1 MSQQRK
7 INDYPIPLPPDADY
21 RKQTVT
27 VPGTERNGQTPI
39 YRHSQF
45 DLVTLETP
53 GVFTNLL
60 EVYDEGYRRSKN
72 RAFLGHRPVLS
83 KKPLQYAN
91 YHVWQSWSEVD
102 ARRRA
107 LGSAVYKMFQAGELG
122 GGDLDTVGIWSKNC
136 PNWLIVDLAMQAY
149 GKVVVPLYDT
159 LGADSV
165 EHVVN
170 HAELTIVFAAPDHI
184 PFLLTVVPKLRTLR
198 MIVSLE
204 SLEDDQ
210 KRVLSAWANTIGVAF
225 KDITEVEEFGRNN
238 MEDVVPATSDTLATI
253 CYTSGTSGV
262 PKGVLLTHGNMAAAV
277 YAYLHGIEVEEDR
290 VTMAF
295 LPLAHIYERIVELSI
310 VALGKSIGYTTGD
323 PTRFL
328 EDIQIL
334 KPHFVPLVPRVVN
347 RLYQSIVVAGDA
359 PGLKGALF
367 RQAIATKL
375 HNLRASGKLTHPLWD
390 RLVFKKISGVLGGR
404 LKVVACGSAPLS
416 ANIAEFLKV
425 ALLADFCEGYG
436 MTENSGCCTT
446 GWPHDPTSGGAVG
459 SPVATAEIKL
469 VDVPE
474 LGYRATDQPFPRG
487 ELCMRGAQRFHG
499 YYKDPA
505 KTKETIDE
513 EGWLHTGDIAT
524 LDDHGRFR
532 IIDRVK
538 NIMKLAQGEY
548 VALEHVENVYM
559 TSPLVAQLFI
569 YGDSFQSFLVSV
581 VVPDPVQL
589 APVVARVTGDVI
601 APTDVKTLE
610 RYLQDKRV
618 VDAVHA
624 ELEKEVNVQRLK
636 GFEKIKRIHL
646 TLDGFTVENNC
657 LTPTLKIRRKETY
670 EKFKPYIDA
679 LYALPDATSSKL

>member
-7 INDYPIPLPPDADY
+7 INDYPIPLPQGADY
-21 RKQTVT
+21 RQQSIVI
-27 VPGTERNGQTPI
+27 PGTERPGQTPI

-45 DLVTLETP
+45 DQVTLDTP

-60 EVYDEGYRRSKN
+60 EVYDEGYRRSKGGP
-72 RAFLGHRPVLS
+72 FLGHRPVLS

-91 YHVWQSWSEVD
+91 YHVWQSWPEVD

-107 LGSAVYKMFQAGELG
+107 LGSAVDKMFQSGELG

-136 PNWLIVDLAMQAY
+136 PNWLLVDLAMQAY
-149 GKVVVPLYDT
+149 GKVIVPLYDT

-165 EHVVN
+165 VN
-170 HAELTIVFAAPDHI
+170 HAELTVVFAAPDHI
-184 PFLLTVVPKLRTLR
+184 PFLLSIAPQLRTLK

-204 SLEDDQ
+204 NLEDDQ
-210 KRVLSAWANTIGVAF
+210 RRVVSARAKTTNVAF

-238 MEDVVPATSDTLATI
+238 LRDVVPATSDTLATI

-262 PKGVLLTHGNMAAAV
+262 PKGVLLTHGNMVAAV
-277 YAYLHGIEVEEDR
+277 YSYLHSVEVEDDR
-290 VTMAF
+290 VSMAF
-295 LPLAHIYERIVELSI
+295 LPLAHIYERIVELSV
-310 VALGKSIGYTTGD
+310 VAFGKSIGYTTGD

-328 EDIQIL
+328 EDVQVL

-347 RLYQSIVVAGDA
+347 RLYQSIIAAGDA

-367 RQAIATKL
+367 RQAVATKL
-375 HNLRASGKLTHPLWD
+375 YNLRTSGKLTHAFWD
-390 RLVFKKISGVLGGR
+390 RLIFRKMNDVLGGR
-404 LKVVACGSAPLS
+404 VKVVACGSAPLS
-416 ANIAEFLKV
+416 TNIAEFLKV
-425 ALLADFCEGYG
+425 ALLADFYEGYG

-446 GWPHDPTSGGAVG
+446 SWPHDSTSSGAVG
-459 SPVATAEIKL
+459 SPVPTAEVKL

-474 LGYRATDQPFPRG
+474 LGYQTTDQPFPRG

-499 YYKDPA
+499 YYKDLV
-505 KTKETIDE
+505 KTKEAIDG

-569 YGDSFQSFLVSV
+569 YGDPLQSFLVGV
-581 VVPDPVQL
+581 VVPDPVQ
-589 APVVARVTGDVI
+589 AVSVVARVTGNII
-601 APTDVKTLE
+601 APTEVTTLE
-610 RYLQDKRV
+610 KYLQDQRV

-624 ELEKEVNVQRLK
+624 ELQKGVNVQRLQ

-646 TLDGFTVENNC
+646 TLDGFTVENSC
-657 LTPTLKIRRKETY
+657 LTPTLKIRRKEAY
-670 EKFKPYIDA
+670 KKFKPYINA
-679 LYALPDATSSKL
+679 LYALPEIASSKL